1 MRKVL
6 LLMLSLG
13 FVSMLSAQVICYVET
28 PPSLEGNKEMTWAD
42 PGGGWGCPDL
52 NIPANAVL
60 DTCVFAYDAS
70 PTADSL
76 CCGAVVN
83 GTQVNGKIAV
93 LYRGSCEFGVKA
105 LNAQNAG
112 AVAVIIINNIPGA
125 PVGMGAGAQGVNVTI
140 PVIMISQAD
149 GAALRNEILA
159 GNVTAFIGSKNGFYP
174 NDVGFWPKD
183 YLLAPATSNPKK
195 ANGTASEYQVQIGSW
210 VFNYGQNVQYN
221 VTLNANISYMGGTV
235 YNNTST
241 PVTIN
246 PGDSLW
252 VALPTFSQATYNS
265 GLYKFKYTVDS
276 DSADD
281 FTADNE
287 RRADFTISD
296 TLFSFAAIDTTTLMP
311 ITNAAYRPT
320 GATEMEMCLHYRD
333 SLSGR
338 LATSG
343 MWFSAA
349 TGSADSLDGIYIET
363 ILYEWNNVF
372 VDLNDA
378 GLAFDNLNPV
388 VYGGYTYASDLQN
401 QMVWAP
407 WTSPYSLDSNQ
418 RYLFCVKTF
427 DATVFLGF
435 GTTTDYDEHLNT
447 YLQPVAP
454 ISSDGTWYAAGFGTD
469 VTPSIGVRMFDVLTL
484 GDEPVT
490 GLTNGKPAYPNP
502 ASNLVNIPLADII
515 GDVEI
520 TIMDMNGKV
529 IKTEVRNISSPGILP
544 INIEGVSNGQYI
556 IRVATPAGQAQT
568 FKILIN
574 N

>member
-1 MRKVL
+1 MFRVH
-6 LLMLSLG
+6 LS
-13 FVSMLSAQVICYVET
+13 Q
-28 PPSLEGNKEMTWAD
+28 
-42 PGGGWGCPDL
+42 
-52 NIPANAVL
+52 
-60 DTCVFAYDAS
+60 
-70 PTADSL
+70 
-76 CCGAVVN
+76 
-83 GTQVNGKIAV
+83 
-93 LYRGSCEFGVKA
+93 R
-105 LNAQNAG
+105 
-112 AVAVIIINNIPGA
+112 
-125 PVGMGAGAQGVNVTI
+125 GAGAQGANVTI
-140 PVIMISQAD
+140 PVVMITQAD
-149 GAALRNEILA
+149 GAALRDQILA
-159 GNVTAFIGSKNGFYP
+159 GNVTAFIGSKNGYYP
-174 NDVGFWPKD
+174 NDIGFWPKD
-183 YLLAPATSNPKK
+183 YLLAPATSNPKM
-195 ANGTASEYQVQIGSW
+195 ANGTSSEFNVPIGSW

-221 VTLNANISYMGGTV
+221 VTLNASISYMGGTV

-241 PVTIN
+241 PVTMN

-252 VALPTFSQATYNS
+252 ISLPTFSQPTYNS
-265 GLYKFKYTVDS
+265 GLYKYKYTVDS

-296 TLFSFAAIDTTTLMP
+296 SLFSFAAIDTNTLMP

-320 GATEMEMCLHYRD
+320 GAAEMEMCLHYRD

-343 MWFSAA
+343 LWFSAA
-349 TGSADSLDGIYIET
+349 TGATDSLDGIYIET

-407 WTSPYSLDSNQ
+407 WTSPYTLDSNQ

-435 GTTTDYDEHLNT
+435 GTSTDYDEHLNY
-447 YLQPVAP
+447 YLQPVGP
-454 ISSDGTWYAAGFGTD
+454 ISADGTWYAAGFGTD
-469 VTPSIGVRMFDVLTL
+469 VTPAIAVKMFDANTL
-484 GDEPVT
+484 STEEVT
-490 GLTNGKPAYPNP
+490 TLTNGKPAYPNP
-502 ASNLVNIPLADII
+502 ASNLVNIPLADIT
-515 GDVEI
+515 GNVEI
-520 TIMDMNGKV
+520 TIMDVQGRM
-529 IKTEVRNISSPGILP
+529 IKSEVREIPTPGVLP

-556 IRVATPAGQAQT
+556 VKVTTHTGQSQS